1 MKSQLLCTF
10 TFVDIVLTC
19 VSAIHKTYEG
29 KVDNL
34 QCYTYVEIP
43 KNVICVYNVDA
54 TERKMRDTISI
65 NRKKETNSYY
75 SINALNA
82 IIKENNNGVLDKS
95 FPIDWVSYT
104 NTLLLSD
111 NNGGCRIIKIK
122 ELSF

>member
-19 VSAIHKTYEG
+19 ISAIHKTYEG

-34 QCYTYVEIP
+34 HCYTYVEVP
-43 KNVICVYNVDA
+43 KNVICIYNVDA
-54 TERKMRDTISI
+54 TEKKMRDTISI

-95 FPIDWVSYT
+95 FPIDWTMYE

-111 NNGGCRIIKIK
+111 NNNGCRIIKIK

>member
-1 MKSQLLCTF
+1 
-10 TFVDIVLTC
+10 
-19 VSAIHKTYEG
+19 
-29 KVDNL
+29 
-34 QCYTYVEIP
+34 
-43 KNVICVYNVDA
+43 VYNVDA

-104 NTLLLSD
+104 NTLLLSY